1 VTELLVRMLV
11 GVTLGLTLVL
21 LLRRPARRVFGAGP
35 AFTVWL
41 LPIALMLAPLLPQGL
56 APAAMLALPGLTV
69 TPHVVAT
76 LASPAIM
83 IDWTHG
89 LVVVWLLGV
98 AVGLL
103 RLAFHYFKLLR
114 GLRAPPVA
122 WGRVL
127 AEAGS
132 KLDTRRV
139 RMHDAGPAVLW
150 ALPYALVLLPTDFAK
165 RFDDV
170 ATRELVLRHELTH
183 VHRGDALWSL
193 AMEIATALL
202 WFHPLAWLARPRFRL
217 DQELAC
223 DAASLRALPER
234 TANYARAL
242 LDSVA
247 TRPALPLIPWLA
259 EPQLKERIA
268 MLARMPPGA
277 LRRRVGFIAISALL
291 AGALY
296 VAGGQ
301 ASVHAATDPGATA
314 KPPEVDVTFKNRNPP
329 KYPAEAI
336 KKGEQGDVMLR
347 VTIDA
352 EGRVAGVAVD
362 PAMTTAATVL
372 QTAAIRAAANW
383 KFAPGMKD
391 GRPIG
396 GVVEIPV
403 NFSLSGRN
411 PNGSPACPLGFHYE
425 QGAGKSYSCIAQPS
439 GSKSS

>member
-1 VTELLVRMLV
+1 
-11 GVTLGLTLVL
+11 
-21 LLRRPARRVFGAGP
+21 
-35 AFTVWL
+35 
-41 LPIALMLAPLLPQGL
+41 
-56 APAAMLALPGLTV
+56 
-69 TPHVVAT
+69 
-76 LASPAIM
+76 
-83 IDWTHG
+83 
-89 LVVVWLLGV
+89 
-98 AVGLL
+98 
-103 RLAFHYFKLLR
+103 
-114 GLRAPPVA
+114 
-122 WGRVL
+122 
-127 AEAGS
+127 
-132 KLDTRRV
+132 
-139 RMHDAGPAVLW
+139 
-150 ALPYALVLLPTDFAK
+150 LPTDFAK

-234 TANYARAL
+234 TVNYARAL

-314 KPPEVDVTFKNRNPP
+314 NHRKSMLLSRIATHPSTPP
-329 KYPAEAI
+329 KRSRKAS
-336 KKGEQGDVMLR
+336 R
-347 VTIDA
+347 VT
-352 EGRVAGVAVD
+352 
-362 PAMTTAATVL
+362 
-372 QTAAIRAAANW
+372 
-383 KFAPGMKD
+383 
-391 GRPIG
+391 
-396 GVVEIPV
+396 
-403 NFSLSGRN
+403 
-411 PNGSPACPLGFHYE
+411 
-425 QGAGKSYSCIAQPS
+425 
-439 GSKSS
+439 